1 MGAIRMSTHI
11 VHKGTQHTARGET
24 VYEQYLRTSEL
35 LGLQK
40 PEGERT
46 HPDELTF
53 QVVHQT
59 FELWWKVTV
68 QQLEAAERALAA
80 GKPAEAASAL
90 RRAVSQQELL
100 REVIRQLEF
109 VAPVDFLTIRT
120 GLANGSGMDSPG
132 FRAIL
137 RTAPDVWQSYSSAL
151 EHAGLTLED
160 VFTRYGEHFAWYE
173 CAEALTDFDEQFHLF
188 RAQHLKLAE
197 RNLGMHAVG
206 TGGTQMGALE
216 QTLHDLL
223 FPQLWAVREALLAR
237 ANASNGDG
245 AGSYTGG
252 H

>member
-1 MGAIRMSTHI
+1 MSTHI
-11 VHKGTQHTARGET
+11 VPKGTRHTPPGET
-24 VYEQYLRTSEL
+24 VYEQYLRTNEL

-40 PEGERT
+40 PEEARL

-59 FELWWKVTV
+59 FELWWKVTT
-68 QQLEAAERALAA
+68 QQLDVAKRALEAS
-80 GKPAEAASAL
+80 KPAEAASAL

-109 VAPVDFLTIRT
+109 VSPADFLTIRQ
-120 GLANGSGMDSPG
+120 GLGSGSGMDSPG

-137 RTAPDVWQSYSSAL
+137 RSARALWQSFSAALARAELSL
-151 EHAGLTLED
+151 ENVYLHNA
-160 VFTRYGEHFAWYE
+160 EHFAWYE

-206 TGGTQMGALE
+206 TGGTQMGTLE
-216 QTLHDLL
+216 KTLHDLL
-223 FPQLWAVREALLAR
+223 FPELWAVRDALLAR
-237 ANASNGDG
+237 SHAAE
-245 AGSYTGG
+245 GSGSAPYSSG

>member
-1 MGAIRMSTHI
+1 MSTHI
-11 VHKGTQHTARGET
+11 VRKGAHPTPPGET
-24 VYEQYLRTSEL
+24 VYEQYLRTPEL
-35 LGLQK
+35 LALQK
-40 PEGERT
+40 PEDQRT

-68 QQLEAAERALAA
+68 QQMQAAARALANA
-80 GKPAEAASAL
+80 QPAAAASAL

-100 REVIRQLEF
+100 REVIRQLDF
-109 VAPVDFLTIRT
+109 VAPVDFLTIRV

-137 RTAPDVWQSYSSAL
+137 RAAPALWQSFSEAV
-151 EHAGLTLED
+151 EQAHLTLDEI
-160 VFTRYGEHFAWYE
+160 YLHPAEHFAWYE

-188 RAQHLKLAE
+188 RAHHVKLAE

-216 QTLHDLL
+216 QTLRDLL
-223 FPQLWAVREALLAR
+223 FPQLWAVRDALLAR
-237 ANASNGDG
+237 ANADQHTS
-245 AGSYTGG
+245 G

>member
-1 MGAIRMSTHI
+1 MSAHI
-11 VHKGTQHTARGET
+11 VHKPTRQTPPGET
-24 VYEQYLRTSEL
+24 VYEQYLRTTDL
-35 LGLQK
+35 LRLQK
-40 PEGERT
+40 PEDERA

-68 QQLEAAERALAA
+68 QQLQVAGQALDA

-90 RRAVSQQELL
+90 RRAVSQQELV
-100 REVIRQLEF
+100 RQVMRQLDY
-109 VAPVDFLTIRT
+109 VSPIDFLTIRE

-137 RTAPDVWQSYSSAL
+137 RGAPALWQSFSNAL
-151 EHAGLTLED
+151 AHASIALLD
-160 VFTRYGEHFAWYE
+160 VYLHPAEHFAWYE

-188 RAQHLKLAE
+188 RAQHVKLAE

-223 FPQLWAVREALLAR
+223 FPQLWAVRDELLAR
-237 ANASNGDG
+237 ANAASAAENGS
-245 AGSYTGG
+245 APHTGG

>member
-1 MGAIRMSTHI
+1 MSTHV
-11 VHKGTQHTARGET
+11 VHKGAHHTQPGET
-24 VYEQYLRTSEL
+24 VYEQYLRTTEL
-35 LGLQK
+35 LALQK
-40 PEGERT
+40 PEEQRA

-68 QQLEAAERALAA
+68 QQLQVAEHSLAA
-80 GKPAEAASAL
+80 AKPAEAASAL

-109 VAPVDFLTIRT
+109 VAPVDFLSIRR

-137 RTAPDVWQSYSSAL
+137 RTAPVLWRSFSEAL
-151 EHAGLTLED
+151 ECAHLSLEA
-160 VFTRYGEHFAWYE
+160 VYEHPAEHFAWYE

-223 FPQLWAVREALLAR
+223 FPELWAVRDALLTR
-237 ANASNGDG
+237 ANAGTDGRNGT
-245 AGSYTGG
+245 AHHTSG